1 MSSKFTLLVI
11 LLFSFVYIAQAQSN
25 DFLGEWKHS
34 GTEQGLTR
42 LSIKQENGNWIIQ
55 AWGKCHPRDCD
66 WGKTELKLLG
76 DSITDKSAKY
86 AFACWNHGFK
96 DSYITLR
103 FDKGVLVA
111 EVFNFFKDKSKRS
124 AYRSIYT
131 FEKH

>member
-1 MSSKFTLLVI
+1 MSRKFTQLVI
-11 LLFSFVYIAQAQSN
+11 LLFSFMCIAQAQSN
-25 DFLGEWKHS
+25 NFLGEWKNS
-34 GTEQGLTR
+34 NPTRGITR
-42 LSIKQENGNWIIQ
+42 LIISQDKGAWHVQ

-86 AFACWNHGFK
+86 AFAYWDKDFV

-111 EVFNFFKDKSKRS
+111 EVFKCFKDKSKRLD
-124 AYRSIYT
+124 YRSVYT
-131 FEKH
+131 LKKH